1 MNGDEIFRS
10 LESITPE
17 NAMLIGIAVLAVVVI
32 ILVIWI
38 IRISRKLRKV
48 TNMVLAQFELTKRT
62 RLDGTEGDLG
72 MIGNMV
78 PQNAKPAQIKP
89 IMQNTGSNPAVS
101 GPISPSQSAQ
111 IGMGAYEGQPYGA
124 HAAQPDQAYG
134 YNSIPPD
141 VAAAINAHSQPI
153 ASSPLNSQPINVSQQ
168 LSPATSGAFDQL
180 AADMEDFLKGYKR
193 DTAAQSTGMFG
204 RKKPTIPFGDE
215 RTDNDQ
221 LLEYTDEAMSVHF
234 DPDSINLGNVAG
246 YKDKRQQ

>member
-1 MNGDEIFRS
+1 MNGDEVFRS

-62 RLDGTEGDLG
+62 RLDGADGSVEV
-72 MIGNMV
+72 IGSAAS
-78 PQNAKPAQIKP
+78 QNAKPAQFNP
-89 IMQNTGSNPAVS
+89 ITQNTGGNPAIS
-101 GPISPSQSAQ
+101 GSISPSQSAQ
-111 IGMGAYEGQPYGA
+111 IAMSPYEGRSYGA
-124 HAAQPDQAYG
+124 HADQPEQAYG
-134 YNSIPPD
+134 YNSMPPD
-141 VAAAINAHSQPI
+141 VAAAIQAHSQPI
-153 ASSPLNSQPINVSQQ
+153 ASSPQNSRPINVSQQ

-221 LLEYTDEAMSVHF
+221 LLEYTDDAMSVHF

-246 YKDKRQQ
+246 YKNKRQR